1 MKTKWITYKAIFLI
15 IVLCFAGLN
24 LEAQQETLVGLSRNQ
39 QLSYEKDKKAATN
52 GYKKFTKGQQDT
64 IQLPFIK
71 DFAGSVGYPD
81 SRFWSDNQAFVNHQY
96 VKNSISIGAVTL
108 DAIDSKGNIYKHAN
122 SSGFSADTLTSSPIN
137 LDFSPGDSIY
147 LSFYYQP
154 GGLGD
159 TPEFKDSLTVQFF
172 NSDSLQW
179 QSVWNIS
186 VYQDSIYVKRDLQN
200 QKTDSIIVKKTP
212 FKQANLPIKQEK
224 FLKEGFRFRF
234 VNYASITD
242 FTRRPSLTSNVDHWN
257 LDFIRLDTAR
267 GHADTTINDI
277 AFVEP
282 MKPLL
287 NSYESIPWKH
297 FPLANAA
304 EMDDSIYITYRNI
317 GDKVWNI
324 SREFEIIDKM
334 GDEPPFTFTGGTGDD
349 IPPYTTETYPR
360 AIDYIFPENDQDSA
374 LYEITSYLVTDTISA
389 RAPYRWNDTISYNQ
403 KFYNYYA
410 YDDGTAENG
419 YGINGVGS
427 EYAKVA
433 LRFHNYKDDTLQG
446 LQIFFNQTRDTTRK
460 FFRIIIW
467 ENNNGQPGD
476 IIYSETDFK
485 QQFED
490 GINKFHNYSLANKP
504 FLKKGDYFIGYQKF
518 TTEMLNVGFDVNRVN
533 NDKLYYYVDGRWH
546 QSGYKG
552 TVMMRPIL
560 GDYIKPT
567 HENLTSVENNK
578 VQKPQVEIYPNPA
591 RNYINIE
598 ISSNNISNYSARIFS
613 IRGNLVKNIPV
624 LNRTIQI
631 DRLTSGTYILE
642 LINKQNNA
650 VIRKKFM
657 IAP

>member
-1 MKTKWITYKAIFLI
+1 MRTKRIIYKSILLSL
-15 IVLCFAGLN
+15 VLCLTAADL
-24 LEAQQETLVGLSRNQ
+24 LAQQETLVGISSNQ
-39 QLSYEKDKKAATN
+39 QLRPNNHKKKLN
-52 GYKKFTKGQQDT
+52 LTKHKSINKESDT

-71 DFAGSVGYPD
+71 DFASSVGYPNP
-81 SRFWSDNQAFVNHQY
+81 RFWSDKQAFVNHQY
-96 VKNSISIGAVTL
+96 VKNSVSVGAITL
-108 DAIDSKGNIYKHAN
+108 DAINSDGDVYKHAS
-122 SSGFSADTLTSSPIN
+122 SSGFSADSLTSNPIN
-137 LDFSPGDSIY
+137 LDFSPADSIY

-159 TPEFKDSLTVQFF
+159 TPEFKDSLSVQFF
-172 NSDSLQW
+172 SPDSLEW
-179 QSVWNIS
+179 ESVWNIS
-186 VYQDSIYVKRDLQN
+186 VYQDSIYIKRDLRTQR
-200 QKTDSIIVKKTP
+200 TDSILVNNTP
-212 FKQANLPIKQEK
+212 FKQVLLPIKHEK
-224 FLKEGFRFRF
+224 FLKKGFRFRF

-267 GHADTTINDI
+267 SYTDTTINDI

-287 NSYESIPWKH
+287 NSYESVPWKH
-297 FPLANAA
+297 FPQANAA
-304 EMDDSIYITYRNI
+304 EMEDSIYITYRNI

-334 GDEPPFTFTGGTGDD
+334 GDESPYTFTGGTGDD

-360 AIDYIFPENDQDSA
+360 AIDYIFPENNKDSA
-374 LYEITSYLVTDTISA
+374 LFEITSYLVTDTSTA
-389 RAPYRWNDTISYNQ
+389 RAPYRWNDTITYNQ

-446 LQIFFNQTRDTTRK
+446 LQIFFNQTRDTTSK
-460 FFRIIIW
+460 FFKIIIW
-467 ENNNGQPGD
+467 KNDNGQPGE

-485 QQFED
+485 QKFED
-490 GINKFHNYSLANKP
+490 GINKFHNYSFANKP

-533 NDKLYYYVDGRWH
+533 NEKLYYYVDGKWY

-552 TVMMRPIL
+552 TLMMRPLL
-560 GDYIKPT
+560 GDYIKPD
-567 HENLTSVENNK
+567 HENLTSVEDK
-578 VQKPQVEIYPNPA
+578 VQKPQLDIYPNPA

-598 ISSNNISNYSARIFS
+598 LSNNNISNYSARIFS
-613 IRGNLVKNIPV
+613 IQGRLVKTIPV
-624 LNRTIQI
+624 VNRTIQVN
-631 DRLTSGTYILE
+631 RLTTGTYIIE
-642 LINKQNNA
+642 LINTQSSA

-657 IAP
+657 VRH